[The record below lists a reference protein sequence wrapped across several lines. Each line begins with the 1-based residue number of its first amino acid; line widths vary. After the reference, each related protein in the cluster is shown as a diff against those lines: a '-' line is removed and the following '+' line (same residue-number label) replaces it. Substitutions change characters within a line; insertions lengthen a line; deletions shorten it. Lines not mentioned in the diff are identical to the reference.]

1 MTILCLHECYCGF
14 RAEYEVTDVK
24 YYFPTSLAEIQDY
37 EVPDF
42 L

>member
-1 MTILCLHECYCGF
+1 MFVWMFLWFFL
-14 RAEYEVTDVK
+14 AEYEVTDVK